1 MLLEYID
8 TGDALREIGV
18 TTNINESVKYTANT
32 VTTLFSSGPSLINL
46 ITGAGN
52 GTLVK
57 TITIKAYETITK
69 GGMYFYVFDGSVSR
83 LVDVHTAMNKIQSAT
98 QQSYDVTFELD
109 YYLKAGNILQGYMN
123 NVQSY
128 VITVQ
133 GLDMSY

>member
-8 TGDALREIGV
+8 TGDALMEIGV

-32 VTTLFSSGPSLINL
+32 VTTLFSSGPSTIDL

-52 GTLVK
+52 GTLIK
-57 TITIKAYETITK
+57 TITIKAFETIIK
-69 GGMYFYVFDGSVSR
+69 GGIYLYINDGSGPRLIDTVS
-83 LVDVHTAMNKIQSAT
+83 AMNTIQSAT
-98 QQSYDVTFELD
+98 QESYEVTFELD

-123 NVQSY
+123 TVQSY